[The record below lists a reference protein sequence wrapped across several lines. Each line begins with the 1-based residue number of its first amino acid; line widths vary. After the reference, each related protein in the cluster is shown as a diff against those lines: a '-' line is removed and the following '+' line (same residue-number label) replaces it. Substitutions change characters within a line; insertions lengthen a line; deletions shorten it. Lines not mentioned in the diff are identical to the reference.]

1 MQNFPKE
8 SSALISVTEMNKQV
22 RIASFPIAA
31 ISGSIVFFFS
41 WTVQRKGEDHSNKV
55 SCINALAA

>member
-31 ISGSIVFFFS
+31 ISGSIVFFFPELFE
-41 WTVQRKGEDHSNKV
+41 GKV
-55 SCINALAA
+55 RTTATKSAA